1 MLECVCSSLKTERR
15 SKKDTG
21 LSLDGTLW
29 WVLIFLQILHVIGKW
44 VSLRESASLADVGQC
59 KHLPDPQT
67 ERTPAVNNT
76 EGTPTVRQP
85 TNFRTLETR
94 NRADTITEIVDTI
107 L

>member
-1 MLECVCSSLKTERR
+1 MCLQQPENREAIKDQ
-15 SKKDTG
+15 DTG

-44 VSLRESASLADVGQC
+44 ASLRESASLADVGQC

-85 TNFRTLETR
+85 TNFRTLGTR

>member
-1 MLECVCSSLKTERR
+1 MEEKLAKLDLGLLSFCKFCKLSA
-15 SKKDTG
+15 TG
-21 LSLDGTLW
+21 QLG
-29 WVLIFLQILHVIGKW
+29 
-44 VSLRESASLADVGQC
+44 ESASLADVGQC

-94 NRADTITEIVDTI
+94 NRAETITEIADTI